1 MQSSLLTSLHHG
13 KVFFNSLTPAFAT
26 SSSSKLAFNRGFS
39 TSDAL
44 HNQNT
49 KSFKKGFNQNI
60 VLVDGVRTPFLQ
72 SFTDYSKLM
81 PHQLARHALIGLMDK
96 TNLDKEIIDYI
107 IYGTV
112 IQEVKTS
119 NIAREA
125 AISAG
130 FSNKTPAHTVTMAC
144 ISSNAAITTGIGLLA
159 TNTYDVIVAGGVEF
173 MSDVPIRHSR
183 KMRNLM
189 LRANKAK
196 TPAQKLSLLST
207 LRPDFLI
214 PELPAVAEF
223 SSGETMGH
231 SADRLATAFKVSRQE
246 QDDYALR
253 SHTLAK
259 EAQDKGY
266 FTDLIP
272 VKVPGCTKFVDK
284 DNGIRVS
291 TPEGLAKLKPAFVK
305 PYGTIT
311 AANASF
317 LTDGASACIIM
328 KEETAKKLGLRPKAY
343 LRDFLYVSQD
353 PVDQLL
359 LSPAYGIPKLLKNT
373 GLSLKDIDTWEIHEA
388 FAGQI
393 LANLK
398 ALDSDYFCK
407 THMGLSEKFGV
418 PDMSKW
424 NNWGG
429 SLSIG
434 HPFAATG
441 VRLCMHTAN
450 RLVREDGQLGVVAA
464 CAAGGQGVAMLLER
478 YPGATAD

>member
-1 MQSSLLTSLHHG
+1 MLANI
-13 KVFFNSLTPAFAT
+13 KAIAANNAAK
-26 SSSSKLAFNRGFS
+26 KLWTIGALRSVS
-39 TSDAL
+39 TSTP
-44 HNQNT
+44 NTQKPQN
-49 KSFKKGFNQNI
+49 NI
-60 VLVDGVRTPFLQ
+60 VLVDGVRSPFLL
-72 SFTDYSKLM
+72 SGTTYSKLM
-81 PHQLARHALIGLMDK
+81 PHELARHSLLSLLRK
-96 TNLDKEIIDYI
+96 TQLDKELVDYI
-107 IYGTV
+107 VYGTV

-125 AISAG
+125 ALAAG

-144 ISSNAAITTGIGLLA
+144 ISSNAAITTGMGLIA
-159 TNTYDVIVAGGVEF
+159 TGTYDTIVAGGVEF
-173 MSDVPIRHSR
+173 MSDVPIRFSR
-183 KMRNLM
+183 KMRSLM
-189 LRANKAK
+189 MRASKAK
-196 TPAQKLSLLST
+196 TLGQRLSLLST
-207 LRPDFLI
+207 FRPNFLA

-231 SADRLATAFKVSRQE
+231 SADRLAAAFNVSRQE

-253 SHTLAK
+253 SHTVAK

-266 FTDLIP
+266 FTDLVP
-272 VKVPGCTKFVDK
+272 FKVSGVDQLVTK

-291 TPEGLAKLKPAFVK
+291 SKEQLGKLKAAFVK
-305 PYGTIT
+305 PHGTIT

-317 LTDGASACIIM
+317 LTDGASACLIM
-328 KEETAKKLGLRPKAY
+328 TEEKAKELGLKPKAY
-343 LRDFLYVSQD
+343 LRDFTFVSQD

-359 LSPAYGIPKLLKNT
+359 LGPAYSIPKLLKKS
-373 GLSLKDIDTWEIHEA
+373 GLSLKDIDTWEVHEA

-393 LANLK
+393 VANIK
-398 ALDSDYFCK
+398 ALDSDWWCK
-407 THMGLSEKFGV
+407 TYLGLNEKYGA
-418 PDMSKW
+418 PDMSKF

-450 RLVREDGQLGVVAA
+450 RLVREDGKLGVVSA
-464 CAAGGQGVAMLLER
+464 CAAGGQGVAMLIER

>member
-1 MQSSLLTSLHHG
+1 MAYQLTKLNATALSGNLAKTALRSLSTTSAVYEPRKLPDKTG
-13 KVFFNSLTPAFAT
+13 KNV
-26 SSSSKLAFNRGFS
+26 
-39 TSDAL
+39 
-44 HNQNT
+44 
-49 KSFKKGFNQNI
+49 
-60 VLVDGVRTPFLQ
+60 VLVDGVRTPFLM
-72 SFTDYSKLM
+72 SGTSYAKLM
-81 PHQLARHALIGLMDK
+81 PHELARHSLLSLLRK
-96 TNLDKEIIDYI
+96 TKLDKEVVDYI
-107 IYGTV
+107 TYGTV

-125 AISAG
+125 ALSAG

-144 ISSNAAITTGIGLLA
+144 ISSNAAITTGMGLIA
-159 TNTYDVIVAGGVEF
+159 TGTYDTIVAGGVEF

-183 KMRNLM
+183 KMRSLM

-196 TPAQKLSLLST
+196 TVGQRLQLLST
-207 LRPDFLI
+207 IRPDFFV

-231 SADRLATAFKVSRQE
+231 SADRLAAAFNASRQE

-259 EAQDKGY
+259 EAQEKGY
-266 FTDLIP
+266 FTDLVP
-272 VKVPGCTKFVDK
+272 FKVSGVDKTVDK

-291 TPEGLAKLKPAFVK
+291 TKEALAKLRPAFVK
-305 PYGTIT
+305 PYGTVT

-317 LTDGASACIIM
+317 LTDGASACLIM
-328 KEETAKKLGLRPKAY
+328 TEAKAKELGLRPKAY

-353 PVDQLL
+353 PIDQLL
-359 LSPAYGIPKLLKNT
+359 LGPAYGIPKLLKKA
-373 GLSLKDIDTWEIHEA
+373 GLTLKDIDSWEIHEA

-393 LANLK
+393 IANLK

-407 THMGLSEKFGV
+407 NYLGLSEKVGT

-450 RLVREDGQLGVVAA
+450 RLVRENGQLGVVAA

-478 YPGATAD
+478 HPEANAE

>member
-1 MQSSLLTSLHHG
+1 MASLVQLTKLCG
-13 KVFFNSLTPAFAT
+13 KMDVLRCNGLRYASIL
-26 SSSSKLAFNRGFS
+26 SKKTLAKES
-39 TSDAL
+39 PTD
-44 HNQNT
+44 
-49 KSFKKGFNQNI
+49 I
-60 VLVDGVRTPFLQ
+60 VLVDGVRSPFLQ
-72 SFTDYSKLM
+72 SGTNYANLM
-81 PHQLARHALIGLMDK
+81 PHELARHSLLSLLRK
-96 TNLDKEIIDYI
+96 TKLDRELIDYI
-107 IYGTV
+107 VYGTV

-125 AISAG
+125 ALAAG
-130 FSNKTPAHTVTMAC
+130 FSDKTPAHTVTMAC
-144 ISSNAAITTGIGLLA
+144 ISSNAAITTGMGLIA
-159 TNTYDVIVAGGVEF
+159 TNTYDVVVAGGVEF

-183 KMRNLM
+183 KMRGLM

-196 TPAQKLSLLST
+196 TPLQKLSLLSQFK
-207 LRPDFLI
+207 LNYLV

-231 SADRLATAFKVSRQE
+231 SADRLASAFKVSRQE

-259 EAQDKGY
+259 KAQDADY
-266 FTDLIP
+266 LTDLVP
-272 VKVPGCTKFVDK
+272 FKVSGVDQTIDK

-291 TPEGLAKLKPAFVK
+291 TPENLGKLKPAFIK
-305 PYGTIT
+305 PHGSIT

-317 LTDGASACIIM
+317 LTDGSSACVIM
-328 KEETAKKLGLRPKAY
+328 KAEKAKQLGLKPKAY
-343 LRDFLYVSQD
+343 LRDFIYVSQD

-359 LSPAYGIPKLLKNT
+359 LGPAYGIPKLLKRT
-373 GLSLKDIDTWEIHEA
+373 GLTLKDIDSWEIHEA

-393 LANLK
+393 IANLK
-398 ALDSDYFCK
+398 ALDSDWFCK
-407 THMGLSEKFGV
+407 THMGMSEKYGT
-418 PDMSKW
+418 PDLSKW

-450 RLVREDGQLGVVAA
+450 RLVREDGHLGVVAA